1 MTQRSLKINI
11 IEGKDLKGLDSGGVS
26 DCYVKFKC
34 GPIST
39 KTEVI
44 KKSTSPIWNY
54 MINIGN
60 VEENALLQFECFDWE
75 RIGNNRT
82 MGKTQAFVSDFSSG
96 AKRNL
101 MDQWLRLD
109 TKGFIR
115 ISYEFTPPYP
125 LETESTNSPN
135 LSVVGNGSSI
145 NSSSSSS
152 LMFNPTPVY
161 FKPVFLPTIPSETI
175 NNNKSTTC
183 HFLIPGSVYQT
194 RPFVCG
200 EFVNCSLVLNV
211 FEARIVVRSL
221 NLSFSGS
228 ITYKGKKQRKL
239 VNDYRDLLL
248 GFTGGVP
255 VPNNNGNNLTSNKVV
270 LERGKHVFPF
280 QFFIDKTCK
289 STVNLTDYK
298 VNYYLS
304 FHADIVNQPDISAS
318 QEIKVVNLEDTVY
331 KQTISPINAQ
341 TSKSPL
347 TGGNISI
354 SCKSVKNSF
363 YPGEEIELEV
373 EVNNSSKKKIK
384 NVDIQLNKVEYDGT
398 DVTGTSYQLLTMT
411 KRFYPKIKQNT
422 ACKQMVVIELPSTTQ
437 CVGLIH
443 SIAETKMIRVEYHL
457 LVNLDIPSCVDLRLK
472 LPITIVQPDPKFETL
487 PNPLTEIGNLP
498 RYVKDWSIKNFHSW
512 ILFKKQCPDV
522 MALNPEFYQYNLSGS
537 DLMQLPTETLYSI
550 FKGAGPRT
558 QELVNDLQSQIFE
571 IKLVRNF
578 LKELQLSNLIDY
590 FEKQT
595 ITWDILLQLNYNEIF
610 SITDITIGDAK
621 RIFLKIQQIQSERQ
635 KQQEQQEQQVVSNLE
650 AVSLQK
656 SE

>member
-1 MTQRSLKINI
+1 MAQRSLKINI

-34 GPIST
+34 GSIST

-44 KKSTSPIWNY
+44 KKSTSPIWNF

-60 VEENALLQFECFDWE
+60 VEENTLLQFECFDWE

-82 MGKTQAFVSDFSSG
+82 MGKTQAFVSDLSSG

-125 LETESTNSPN
+125 LETTEPTNSPLSPN
-135 LSVVGNGSSI
+135 LSVVNSGS
-145 NSSSSSS
+145 
-152 LMFNPTPVY
+152 MYNPAPVY
-161 FKPVFLPTIPSETI
+161 FKPIFLPTIPLEII
-175 NNNKSTTC
+175 NNSSSGSTTC
-183 HFLIPGSVYQT
+183 HFILPGSVYQT

-200 EFVNCSLVLNV
+200 EFVNCSLVINV

-228 ITYKGKKQRKL
+228 IIYKGRKQRRL

-248 GFTGGVP
+248 GYTGGVTP
-255 VPNNNGNNLTSNKVV
+255 TNNLAAGVLTSNKVV

-289 STVNLTDYK
+289 STVSLNDYK
-298 VNYYLS
+298 VNYSLA
-304 FHADIVNQPDISAS
+304 FHGDIVNQPDIVAS

-384 NVDIQLNKVEYDGT
+384 NVDIVLNKVEYDGT
-398 DVTGTSYQLLTMT
+398 DVTGTTYQLLTMT

-422 ACKQMVVIELPSTTQ
+422 SCKQMIVIELPSISQ
-437 CVGLIH
+437 CYGLIH
-443 SIAETKMIRVEYHL
+443 SISETKMIRVEYHL

-472 LPITIVQPDPKFETL
+472 LPITMVQPDPKLETL

-498 RYVKDWSIKNFHSW
+498 RYIKDWTIRNFYSW
-512 ILFKKQCPDV
+512 ILFKKQCPD
-522 MALNPEFYQYNLSGS
+522 AITLNPEFYQYDLSGS

-550 FKGAGPRT
+550 FKGAGSRT

-571 IKLVRNF
+571 IKSVRNF

-595 ITWDILLQLNYNEIF
+595 ITWDILLQLNYNDIY
-610 SITDITIGDAK
+610 SIKDITLGDAK
-621 RIFLKIQQIQSERQ
+621 RIYLKIQKILNEQQ
-635 KQQEQQEQQVVSNLE
+635 KQLQQEQQVVSNFE
-650 AVSLQK
+650 SVNLQK